1 MICMNQKFTSVRIL
15 HKSKA
20 YTSLESAC
28 TNELPKKGLP
38 RFLIN
43 AAAPVGPDLQAAA
56 EPAQT
61 ERPVRLLQVPDPD
74 YSTLSFV
81 FYGR

>member
-1 MICMNQKFTSVRIL
+1 MNQKLVR
-15 HKSKA
+15 A
-20 YTSLESAC
+20 YD
-28 TNELPKKGLP
+28 LPAPMTCLKKGPP

-74 YSTLSFV
+74 YTTLSFV